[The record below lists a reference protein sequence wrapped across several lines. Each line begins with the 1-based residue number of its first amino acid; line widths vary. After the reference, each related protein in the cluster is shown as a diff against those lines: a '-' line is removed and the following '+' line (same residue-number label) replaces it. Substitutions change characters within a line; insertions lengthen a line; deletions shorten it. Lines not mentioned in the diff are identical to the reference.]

1 MSGLRV
7 GRIYR
12 KVHTLVVRR
21 RRAVRRWGGCML
33 HNKNGY
39 CWCTHACSS
48 DSLVGGPMS
57 GGGRAAESAEAK
69 R

>member
-1 MSGLRV
+1 
-7 GRIYR
+7 
-12 KVHTLVVRR
+12 
-21 RRAVRRWGGCML
+21 ML

-39 CWCTHACSS
+39 CWCTHARSS
-48 DSLVGGPMS
+48 YSLVGGPMS